1 MTKRFRIPAIVL
13 VLAMLLCACAELPPA
28 SSELPPVSSESAES
42 STSPDPTPTEAVSPT
57 PAPTATPIPSK
68 KPTATPT
75 VKPTATPQGSP
86 PDYLR
91 ATSFDTIDG
100 LRKFLLTEKD
110 SYEKGHYESLFQSVR
125 AQGYFLKPVFS
136 DEIQF
141 RTKSG
146 AVIALAVS
154 ESSFETPSVAY
165 RLLYRDS
172 DVLLYIHEIEES
184 NSQTVREHLYAHQS
198 GKDLRQSSGLTLD
211 AIKDKGFKE
220 TKVTA
225 KRGAITTWGRVV
237 DPRYRIWFMLDD
249 THLVQVE
256 WFTND
261 AAAAEEFVSKLEFEK
276 VELQPVTEAPKTTPE
291 AEKVTP

>member
-1 MTKRFRIPAIVL
+1 MTKRFRIPAIML

-28 SSELPPVSSESAES
+28 SSELPPVSSESAEP

-57 PAPTATPIPSK
+57 PVPTATPIPTK

-75 VKPTATPQGSP
+75 VKPTATPKGSA

-110 SYEKGHYESLFQSVR
+110 SYEKGHYASLFQSVR
-125 AQGYFLKPVFS
+125 AQGYFLKPVFT

-141 RTKSG
+141 RTKNG
-146 AVIALAVS
+146 MVIALAVS
-154 ESSFETPSVAY
+154 ESWFETPSVAY
-165 RLLYRDS
+165 RLFYRDS

-198 GKDLRQSSGLTLD
+198 GKDLRQSAGLTLD
-211 AIKDKGFKE
+211 VIKDKGFKE

-225 KRGAITTWGRVV
+225 KRGEIKTWGRVV

-276 VELQPVTEAPKTTPE
+276 VELEPVTEAPKTTPE